1 MTDIDFVGS
10 ARDGWRIGATFAN
23 VFWNVVLFLIRP
35 VGLLTQVFFRK
46 DMGERYFSPLP
57 TAVAAV
63 ILFAAYVVTV
73 RVPAPVP
80 LLWLYVSMTDQRE
93 VSAFFI
99 RDAKLWIPVLW
110 AVLFA
115 VAAWENRFRSWSR
128 YRNGVK
134 WHSRSM
140 GVPRIPAM
148 GNLFQYTVLI
158 VAAGV
163 LDVMALSWLAL
174 LVLLSVAA
182 TMMTDYSVARQLYNS
197 VLDALDAE
205 LESETLNQAIT
216 ERLTP
221 KQLNGIA
228 LRLPKSLRQFIQ
240 NRGVSSGSNPAIAA
254 SVIEQ
259 KPLQSAAETAI

>member
-1 MTDIDFVGS
+1 MTDLDLCAS

-35 VGLLTQVFFRK
+35 LGLLTQVFFRK
-46 DMGERYFSPLP
+46 EMGERYFSPLP
-57 TAVAAV
+57 TFVAAV
-63 ILFAAYVVTV
+63 ILWATYMMTL
-73 RVPAPVP
+73 RLPAPTP
-80 LLWLYVSMTDQRE
+80 LLWLYLTVTDQRE
-93 VSAFFI
+93 VTAFYV
-99 RDAKLWIPVLW
+99 RDARIWIPVVW
-110 AVLFA
+110 AIVFA
-115 VAAWENRFRSWSR
+115 IAAWENRIRAWR
-128 YRNGVK
+128 RNRNGVK

-140 GVPRIPAM
+140 GVPRIPGM
-148 GNLFQYTVLI
+148 GNLFQYTTLI
-158 VAAGV
+158 VAAGL
-163 LDVMALSWLAL
+163 LDVMALSWFAL

-182 TMMTDYSVARQLYNS
+182 TMATDYSVARQLYNS

-205 LESETLNQAIT
+205 LESETLNQAIN

-240 NRGVSSGSNPAIAA
+240 QRSDGTTRGPAISA

-259 KPLQSAAETAI
+259 KPSHATAPV